1 MVVDFLA
8 NLAIYH
14 SLVERKTVSLEYQDQ
29 PYVEKPLVKV
39 NSSTT
44 SSDDCRYPIMEF
56 LLHGTT
62 PHDKKEAHKLQAQVC
77 DYR

>member
-1 MVVDFLA
+1 M
-8 NLAIYH
+8 
-14 SLVERKTVSLEYQDQ
+14 SLEYQDQ

-62 PHDKKEAHKLQAQVC
+62 PHDKKEAHKLQARASRYVIIDEQL
-77 DYR
+77 YR